1 MKVAKNII
9 GFVLLSVFINS
20 AGFTQ
25 SYNTDPAFSPQNYK
39 HPNKAKK
46 AIEAEKKQSP
56 TVVKEEYVRII
67 DNYKTSNRVSK
78 KIPITVAAKFSW
90 QKNEIQRNYKQ
101 NFNPRPRIDR
111 DEQIRKFLEEISA
124 KNKEENSNVESD

>member
-1 MKVAKNII
+1 MAKNII
-9 GFVLLSVFINS
+9 GFVLLLVFINS

-39 HPNKAKK
+39 HPNKAK
-46 AIEAEKKQSP
+46 IEAEKKQSP
-56 TVVKEEYVRII
+56 TIVKEEYVRII

-78 KIPITVAAKFSW
+78 KIPITVAANFSR
-90 QKNEIQRNYKQ
+90 QKEEIQRSYKQ
-101 NFNPRPRIDR
+101 NFNPRPRLDR
-111 DEQIRKFLEEISA
+111 DEQIRKFLEEMSA